1 MANSLLRE
9 GPVPVFVHGV
19 IEYAAGVAFIAAPLL
34 FGFESSTATGL
45 AVTVGIV
52 ILLVAATTQGPTSLV
67 DAIQVVVHVVLDYVL
82 AVFLIA
88 TPFLFDFSDDTPA
101 TVWFVALGV
110 AHLLITVGTRF
121 LPVTAAPVRKS

>member
-19 IEYAAGVAFIAAPLL
+19 IEYVAGVAFIAAPLL
-34 FGFESSTATGL
+34 LGFESSTATGL
-45 AVTVGIV
+45 AVAVGIV

-121 LPVTAAPVRKS
+121 LPVMATPVRK

>member
-19 IEYAAGVAFIAAPLL
+19 IEYAAGAAFIAAPLL

-45 AVTVGIV
+45 AVAVGIV

-121 LPVTAAPVRKS
+121 LPVTAAPVRK

>member
-19 IEYAAGVAFIAAPLL
+19 IEYVAGVAFIAAPLL
-34 FGFESSTATGL
+34 LGFESSTATGL
-45 AVTVGIV
+45 AVAVGIV

-121 LPVTAAPVRKS
+121 LPVTAKP

>member
-45 AVTVGIV
+45 AVAVGIV

-121 LPVTAAPVRKS
+121 LPVTAAPVRK